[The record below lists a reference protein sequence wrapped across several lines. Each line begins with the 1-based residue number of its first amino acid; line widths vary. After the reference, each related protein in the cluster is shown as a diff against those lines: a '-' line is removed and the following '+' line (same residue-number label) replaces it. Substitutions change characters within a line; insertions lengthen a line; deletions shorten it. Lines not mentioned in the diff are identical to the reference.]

1 MARLAWIS
9 LLLLAFDSAVALAP
23 MPSLARC
30 ELSSLRAAASPRA
43 AVDAAAV
50 DAAAVD
56 AEEVL
61 PPTPAADDGM
71 GELERPMDPTS
82 MLTESEKLRRQPVHG
97 LKRKRRSPKI
107 VREDTDV

>member
-30 ELSSLRAAASPRA
+30 ELSSLRAAASPR
-43 AVDAAAV
+43 AAV

>member
-50 DAAAVD
+50 DA
-56 AEEVL
+56 EEVL
-61 PPTPAADDGM
+61 PPPPAADDGM

-107 VREDTDV
+107 VREDTDE

>member
-1 MARLAWIS
+1 MARLAWSS

-30 ELSSLRAAASPRA
+30 ELSSLRAAASPR
-43 AVDAAAV
+43 AAV

-107 VREDTDV
+107 VREDTDE

>member
-50 DAAAVD
+50 G

-107 VREDTDV
+107 VREDTDE

>member
-50 DAAAVD
+50 DA
-56 AEEVL
+56 EEVL

-82 MLTESEKLRRQPVHG
+82 MLTEAEKLRRQPVHG

-107 VREDTDV
+107 VREDTDE

>member
-9 LLLLAFDSAVALAP
+9 LLLLAFDSPVALAP

-30 ELSSLRAAASPRA
+30 ELSSLRAAASPR
-43 AVDAAAV
+43 AAV

-107 VREDTDV
+107 VREDTDE

>member
-30 ELSSLRAAASPRA
+30 ELSSLRAAASPR
-43 AVDAAAV
+43 AAV

-97 LKRKRRSPKI
+97 LKRKRRAPKI
-107 VREDTDV
+107 VREDTDE

>member
-30 ELSSLRAAASPRA
+30 ELSSLRAAASPR
-43 AVDAAAV
+43 AAV

-107 VREDTDV
+107 VREDTDE